1 VWLPPRSA
9 GDITRF
15 GLVRSVL
22 DLVNR
27 LFSNF
32 CSSSGLVPSRECD
45 SLVSPSLEGRV
56 NTVGRQASRAEGAA
70 PASPS
75 ANPPRFLSRVRQGC
89 CEGGSDSAG
98 GWPSKAQFYRWL
110 SSELVGL
117 PYPDH
122 CRILE
127 RMFPDWK
134 VDQLFQLYDG
144 GIDFVPEPPTKQEQA
159 PRSTPVS
166 QIKPNSPTGQSE
178 HLVTSGG
185 ELTVALV
192 DVVRNAQEYLV
203 AVGSRS
209 SETSYLQEI
218 ERAIQDKPRLI
229 HYRILL
235 GSPHSQV
242 LKDHLLRLLTLRSA
256 QVNGSSERTVHVSI
270 LNDLTRYPERFFVA
284 SEQAAVIIL
293 PSANSP
299 MNFDT
304 AIIVRE
310 QQYVHRLLQ
319 HGKALYSKNRLES
332 FDAINLL
339 EVLE

>member
-1 VWLPPRSA
+1 MLLQQRHLQTHRA
-9 GDITRF
+9 
-15 GLVRSVL
+15 
-22 DLVNR
+22 
-27 LFSNF
+27 F
-32 CSSSGLVPSRECD
+32 CREYD
-45 SLVSPSLEGRV
+45 RV
-56 NTVGRQASRAEGAA
+56 AA
-70 PASPS
+70 KADPTL
-75 ANPPRFLSRVRQGC
+75 R
-89 CEGGSDSAG
+89 G

-110 SSELVGL
+110 SGELVGV

-127 RMFPDWK
+127 KMFPDWK

-144 GIDFVPEPPTKQEQA
+144 GIDFIPEPPTKQEQA

-166 QIKPNSPTGQSE
+166 QIKLNSPTGPSG
-178 HLVTSGG
+178 HLVISGG
-185 ELTVALV
+185 ELTAALV

-209 SETSYLQEI
+209 SEISYLQEI
-218 ERAIQDKPRLI
+218 ERAIQDKPRLV

-235 GSPHSQV
+235 GPPHSQV
-242 LKDHLLRLLTLRSA
+242 LKDHLLRLLTLRPA
-256 QVNGSSERTVHVSI
+256 QVNGSAEQTVHVSI

-310 QQYVHRLLQ
+310 PQYVHRLLQ